1 MPRHK
6 QFFGFATG
14 DLVRAVVPT
23 GKKQGTHTGRVA
35 VRATGS
41 FNITTAQG
49 TVQGVNRKH
58 VRLLQRA
65 DGYAYT
71 TRSEEP
77 PAAGGVTRFRPGGET
92 SLPAPLRRGPSS
104 SPGSSRGYPW
114 RKLMNRP

>member
-1 MPRHK
+1 MPRQK

-49 TVQGVNRKH
+49 TVQGINRKH

-71 TRSEEP
+71 TRSEGAS
-77 PAAGGVTRFRPGGET
+77 AAG
-92 SLPAPLRRGPSS
+92 RG
-104 SPGSSRGYPW
+104 
-114 RKLMNRP
+114 